1 MPLEDRTVLYE
12 RLCRFSERFTKR
24 SDQTQGDKELRKA
37 VKFLAPMMTLTVQGV
52 KAAAY
57 LTSIL
62 LFVSMTIL
70 LYIMGLSLF
79 IVIPLSTMAS
89 IIALYIVQTYPIS
102 LMNSYKLGLSEEA
115 DLVFEQFILVFQYGG
130 TIFDAIEMV
139 AQSEHP
145 YLSKAFRQ
153 MILRIDEGTPPE
165 TCLMDFAKDQPS
177 DDLRRYFMAILSS
190 LEKKTDLIETLSG
203 ESFEADL
210 ALRQKN
216 LELESRLLI
225 VAALVTYVPIM
236 FTLAASLAGFSTNL
250 LVLLMIPVFVIMN
263 ALMKSRFSSQFSAY
277 FDRPRNET
285 LVPPSQKDIISE
297 YDEFL
302 NFIILLGERLSTG
315 DTLEVALPNIRD
327 DLDTEAQR
335 LVDIAINAVYS
346 EETSMIEAMKRASQA
361 ALGQRVSQMFN
372 MIALMCETSATDAGI
387 RISKIAA
394 RLVKR
399 SAVAK
404 ERDSIIAAQRMK
416 VYLLTLT
423 SAAVLGMLASL
434 APFMYLGALLT
445 QGPTWT
451 PGSITTLDI
460 LPLLAT
466 LGVTTLSTG
475 YQNTQMVSG
484 GHPILIGI
492 VSTLLFWVSFALS
505 STMMGLN

>member
-1 MPLEDRTVLYE
+1 VIYE
-12 RLCRFSERFTKR
+12 RLCRFSERFG
-24 SDQTQGDKELRKA
+24 GDPDSAKDSELQKA
-37 VKFLAPMMTLTVQGV
+37 VKFLAPLMKITVRGV
-52 KAAAY
+52 KGATL
-57 LTSIL
+57 LTLILVITSLGTLFLFIMGISIL
-62 LFVSMTIL
+62 IGIPIIFLA
-70 LYIMGLSLF
+70 GLISG
-79 IVIPLSTMAS
+79 
-89 IIALYIVQTYPIS
+89 YIVSNYPIS
-102 LMNSYKLGLSEEA
+102 IMNSYKLGLSEEA
-115 DLVFEQFILVFQYGG
+115 DLVFEQFILVFQSGG

-145 YLSKAFRQ
+145 YLSRAFRQ
-153 MILRIDEGTPPE
+153 MIVRINDGTPPE
-165 TCLMDFAKDQPS
+165 TCLMEFAKDQPS
-177 DDLRRYFMAILSS
+177 DDLRRYFMAVLSS

-236 FTLAASLAGFSTNL
+236 FTLAASLAGFSMNI
-250 LVLLMIPVFVIMN
+250 LVLLMIPVFIFMN
-263 ALMKSRFSSQFSAY
+263 ALLRSRFSRQFSAY
-277 FDRPRNET
+277 FDRPRNDT
-285 LVPPSQKDIISE
+285 LVPPSQNAIIAE

-302 NFIILLGERLSTG
+302 NFLMLLGERLSTG

-327 DLDTEAQR
+327 DLEPKAQK
-335 LVDIAINAVYS
+335 LVDIAINSVYRK
-346 EETSMIEAMKRASQA
+346 ETSMVEAMRLASET
-361 ALGQRVSQMFN
+361 ALGQRVSQMLN

-387 RISKIAA
+387 RISKIAS

-416 VYLLTLT
+416 VYLLTLM

-434 APFMYLGALLT
+434 APFLYIGELLS
-445 QGPTWT
+445 GGFSWT

-460 LPLLAT
+460 LPLLIT

-475 YQNTQMVSG
+475 YQNTRMVSG
-484 GHPILIGI
+484 NRPILIGI
-492 VSTLLFWVSFALS
+492 ICALLFWISFSLS
-505 STMMGLN
+505 STLMGIG